1 MVDEES
7 LRKVGATAKLV
18 VGGRTRA
25 RVGGKDNMWVVNIL
39 MSGGRQEM
47 VMRKMEKD
55 RRARD
60 EKKELKYGWW
70 TTGDGQR
77 QNEGCEHFDGRQE
90 DQGVDENEE

>member
-47 VMRKMEKD
+47 VMRMMEKD
-55 RRARD
+55 RRRRD

>member
-39 MSGGRQEM
+39 MSGRG
-47 VMRKMEKD
+47 
-55 RRARD
+55 ARD
-60 EKKELKYGWW
+60 
-70 TTGDGQR
+70 GD
-77 QNEGCEHFDGRQE
+77 EEDGKGK
-90 DQGVDENEE
+90 DGKI

>member
-39 MSGGRQEM
+39 MSGGGQEM
-47 VMRKMEKD
+47 VMRKREKD
-55 RRARD
+55 RGTRD
-60 EKKELKYGWW
+60 EKR
-70 TTGDGQR
+70 T
-77 QNEGCEHFDGRQE
+77 
-90 DQGVDENEE
+90 

>member
-39 MSGGRQEM
+39 MSGGRDGDEEDGKGQEE
-47 VMRKMEKD
+47 MR
-55 RRARD
+55 
-60 EKKELKYGWW
+60 
-70 TTGDGQR
+70 
-77 QNEGCEHFDGRQE
+77 
-90 DQGVDENEE
+90 

>member
-39 MSGGRQEM
+39 M
-47 VMRKMEKD
+47 
-55 RRARD
+55 
-60 EKKELKYGWW
+60 
-70 TTGDGQR
+70 
-77 QNEGCEHFDGRQE
+77 F
-90 DQGVDENEE
+90 

>member
-39 MSGGRQEM
+39 MSGGERDGDEDDGKGQEGK
-47 VMRKMEKD
+47 R
-55 RRARD
+55 
-60 EKKELKYGWW
+60 
-70 TTGDGQR
+70 
-77 QNEGCEHFDGRQE
+77 
-90 DQGVDENEE
+90 

>member
-39 MSGGRQEM
+39 MSGGE
-47 VMRKMEKD
+47 
-55 RRARD
+55 ARD
-60 EKKELKYGWW
+60 
-70 TTGDGQR
+70 GDEEDGKGQGDKR
-77 QNEGCEHFDGRQE
+77 
-90 DQGVDENEE
+90 